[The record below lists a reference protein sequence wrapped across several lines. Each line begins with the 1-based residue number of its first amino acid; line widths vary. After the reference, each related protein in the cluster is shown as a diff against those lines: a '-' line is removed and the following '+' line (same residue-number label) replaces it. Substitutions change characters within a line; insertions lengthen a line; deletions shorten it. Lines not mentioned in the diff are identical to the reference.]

1 MPTYEQL
8 YHLNL
13 SNLSAA
19 ADRWE
24 ETVTKFKSLHTA
36 FGDEVAKPFKQAG
49 WRQPVLTAAKA
60 DNDVRAAQQE
70 FADAQKEAE
79 GIAGVLTTL
88 HAELKKAKDDLHHL
102 AEVEAKKQDLHVSAA
117 GVVTPRNDVNQ
128 QTWAHHDPDG
138 QALIREQQQACDA
151 FARRIEAVLQRAA
164 DADETACWAL
174 RRDLGNYT
182 DNFNSQVV
190 TSLDAADATHAAEL
204 MKKGDKL
211 TDTELTELNHLM
223 KANAKDPVFATD
235 FYKQLGQEGSLKLYG
250 QLALQTTDASDE
262 RRKLLQEMQRNMG
275 NTLATATN
283 AGKDPH
289 LDKQWTDEFRKL
301 GTQHVRLYPDSMN
314 EGPYGYQLL
323 GGILRHGDYDPS
335 FLTPIAEHVTQLHA
349 KDPYFFA
356 GTKGDFGDPQ
366 YGFNPSGKN
375 GAGYD
380 PMNSVLEALGH
391 SPKAATD
398 YFSPPMQ
405 EYAQDG
411 SPKGDPQA
419 ILDVDGSTNY
429 LDYLVNKDYE
439 SFPDIT
445 GHAPDDVAKS
455 MNNFPD
461 SLGHALE
468 AATTGRSWDGN
479 PHADSVPHTDDQATL
494 ASQIVNKFGGEEG
507 PELLNGKD
515 GAPYEAARDS
525 LGNIAAEYM
534 GDVQRA
540 VSSQDSLSVHG
551 VPAQLDPAHTEAFL
565 AQVGQDP
572 DAYAAITASQQA
584 YTTAEVDRAMN
595 GATQSTVS
603 VEERASSAVRPGATV
618 AGIMSEARADAVFEN
633 QRASDADFN
642 ESAETASKWVGRGL
656 GLATGAIKVPV
667 VGDVAGWAIEDIQS
681 SVMESIQRDTTSQ
694 AQDEAVR
701 DYTNGSTQAQRSAQA
716 AVEQAAQRGHYNSDT
731 VRDIQNAVAGE
742 AFQSH
747 AAGAKWEDA
756 HHG

>member
-13 SNLSAA
+13 SNLGAA

-49 WRQPVLTAAKA
+49 WRQPALTAAKA

-117 GVVTPRNDVNQ
+117 GVVTPRNDANQ

-174 RRDLGNYT
+174 RRDLGAYT

-211 TDTELTELNHLM
+211 TDAELTELNHLM
-223 KANAKDPVFATD
+223 KANASDPVFATS
-235 FYKQLGQEGSLKLYG
+235 FYKQLGQEGSLQLYG
-250 QLALQTTDASDE
+250 QLALQTADADDE
-262 RRKLLQEMQRNMG
+262 RKALLQQMQRNMG

-283 AGKDPH
+283 PGNNPH
-289 LDKQWTDEFRKL
+289 LDEQWTAQFRKL
-301 GTQHVRLYPDSMN
+301 GTQHIPLYPDSMR

-323 GGILRHGDYDPS
+323 GGILRYGDYDSS
-335 FLTPIAEHVTQLHA
+335 FLTPIAEHVTQLHS

-356 GTKGDFGDPQ
+356 NTKYDIGDPQ

-375 GAGYD
+375 GAGFD

-391 SPKAATD
+391 SPEAATD
-398 YFSPPMQ
+398 YFTPPM
-405 EYAQDG
+405 EKYAEDG
-411 SPKGDPQA
+411 THAGELAA
-419 ILDVDGSTNY
+419 IDGASGY

-445 GHAPDDVAKS
+445 GHDPAAVEKS
-455 MNNFPD
+455 MNDFPD

-468 AATTGRSWDGN
+468 AATTGRPAGSDPDTG
-479 PHADSVPHTDDQATL
+479 PLGHTQEQAAL
-494 ASQIVNKFGGEEG
+494 ASQVISKFSG
-507 PELLNGKD
+507 PEAGELLNSDEGK
-515 GAPYEAARDS
+515 APYGALSDS
-525 LGNIAAEYM
+525 LGNIGADYM
-534 GDVQRA
+534 GDVQRSISGQSGLPVQGA
-540 VSSQDSLSVHG
+540 SAD
-551 VPAQLDPAHTEAFL
+551 LDPEATKEFL
-565 AQVGQDP
+565 YQVSQDP
-572 DAYAAITASQQA
+572 DAYAALTGSQQA
-584 YTTAEVDRAMN
+584 YTSAVIDAEIKGPDDSDVSL
-595 GATQSTVS
+595 TQRV
-603 VEERASSAVRPGATV
+603 SSAAHPGAEV
-618 AGIMSEARADAVFEN
+618 AGIMSAARAHAVHDSH
-633 QRASDADFN
+633 AHDDADYN
-642 ESAETASKWVGRGL
+642 EGVDTANKWVGRGL

-667 VGDVAGWAIEDIQS
+667 VGDVAGWAIEDIQE
-681 SVMESIQRDTTSQ
+681 SVANSLYRDTTNE
-694 AQDEAVR
+694 AQSEAGR
-701 DYTNGSTQAQRSAQA
+701 DYTNGESAVREAVRADIARSASSGSYSSNTISDLQD
-716 AVEQAAQRGHYNSDT
+716 AVGREVD
-731 VRDIQNAVAGE
+731 
-742 AFQSH
+742 QSH
-747 AAGAKWEDA
+747 TTGAEWGDQY
-756 HHG
+756 HG

>member
-60 DNDVRAAQQE
+60 DSDVRAAQQE

-79 GIAGVLTTL
+79 GISGVLASL

-102 AEVEAKKQDLHVSAA
+102 AEVEAKKQDLHVSAT
-117 GVVTPRNDVNQ
+117 GEVTARNDINQ
-128 QTWAHHDPDG
+128 QTWVHHDPEG

-174 RRDLGNYT
+174 RRDLGGYT
-182 DNFNSQVV
+182 DNFNSKVV

-250 QLALQTTDASDE
+250 QLALQTADASDE
-262 RRKLLQEMQRNMG
+262 RRKLLQEMQRDMG

-283 AGKDPH
+283 PGKDPH
-289 LDKQWTDEFRKL
+289 LDKQWADEFRKL
-301 GTQHVRLYPDSMN
+301 GTQHVKLYPDSMN

-323 GGILRHGDYDPS
+323 GGILRYGDYDSS

-356 GTKGDFGDPQ
+356 STKGDFGDPQ

-391 SPKAATD
+391 SPQAATD
-398 YFSPPMQ
+398 YFTPPMQ

-411 SPKGDPQA
+411 SPKGGPQA
-419 ILDVDGSTNY
+419 TLDVDGSMNY
-429 LDYLVNKDYE
+429 LDYLTDKDYQ

-455 MNNFPD
+455 VNDFPD

-468 AATTGRSWDGN
+468 AATTGRPAGADPSTGPLSHSPEQAALTSQVIDKFSGPDGG
-479 PHADSVPHTDDQATL
+479 S
-494 ASQIVNKFGGEEG
+494 
-507 PELLNGKD
+507 LLNSDD
-515 GAPYEAARDS
+515 GTAPYAAAADS
-525 LGNIAAEYM
+525 LGHIGADYM
-534 GDVQRA
+534 GDIQRA
-540 VSSQDSLSVHG
+540 ISSQNGLPVQGASAD
-551 VPAQLDPAHTEAFL
+551 LDPEATKEFL
-565 AQVGQDP
+565 YQVSQDP
-572 DAYAAITASQQA
+572 DAYAALIGSQQA
-584 YTTAEVDRAMN
+584 YT
-595 GATQSTVS
+595 
-603 VEERASSAVRPGATV
+603 SAVIDAEIKGPDDSDVSLAQRVASAAHPGAEV
-618 AGIMSEARADAVFEN
+618 AGIMSAARAHAVHDTHAHGDAEY
-633 QRASDADFN
+633 N
-642 ESAETASKWVGRGL
+642 ERVDTANKWVGRGL
-656 GLATGAIKVPV
+656 GLATGSIKVPV
-667 VGDVAGWAIEDIQS
+667 VGDVVGWAIEDIQED
-681 SVMESIQRDTTSQ
+681 VAKRLYQDTTNE
-694 AQDEAVR
+694 AQSDAGRSYTNGESALREAVR
-701 DYTNGSTQAQRSAQA
+701 ADIARSGGSVDLRD
-716 AVEQAAQRGHYNSDT
+716 AVGREVD
-731 VRDIQNAVAGE
+731 
-742 AFQSH
+742 QSH
-747 AAGAKWEDA
+747 AAGAEWGDQY
-756 HHG
+756 HG

>member
-60 DNDVRAAQQE
+60 DSDVRAAQQE

-88 HAELKKAKDDLHHL
+88 HAALKKAKDDLHHL
-102 AEVEAKKQDLHVSAA
+102 AEVEAKKQDLHVSAT
-117 GVVTPRNDVNQ
+117 GVVTPRNDANQ

-151 FARRIEAVLQRAA
+151 FARRIEAVLQKAA

-174 RRDLGNYT
+174 RRDLGGYT
-182 DNFNSQVV
+182 DDFNSKVV

-211 TDTELTELNHLM
+211 TDTELTELNRLM
-223 KANAKDPVFATD
+223 KANANDPVFATD

-250 QLALQTTDASDE
+250 QLALQTSDASDE
-262 RRKLLQEMQRNMG
+262 RKALLQQMQRNMG

-283 AGKDPH
+283 PGKEPH
-289 LDKQWTDEFRKL
+289 LDEQWTAEFRKL
-301 GTQHVRLYPDSMN
+301 GTQHIPLYPDSMR

-323 GGILRHGDYDPS
+323 GGILRYGDYDSS

-349 KDPYFFA
+349 KDPHFFA
-356 GTKGDFGDPQ
+356 NTKYDIGDPQ
-366 YGFNPSGKN
+366 FGFNPSGKN
-375 GAGYD
+375 GAGFD

-398 YFSPPMQ
+398 YFTPPM
-405 EYAQDG
+405 ERYAEDG
-411 SPKGDPQA
+411 THTGELPE
-419 ILDVDGSTNY
+419 IDGARGY

-445 GHAPDDVAKS
+445 GHDPDAVEKS
-455 MNNFPD
+455 MNDFPD

-468 AATTGRSWDGN
+468 AATTGRPAGSDPATG
-479 PHADSVPHTDDQATL
+479 PLAHTQEQADL
-494 ASQIVNKFGGEEG
+494 AAQVISKFSG
-507 PELLNGKD
+507 PDAGELLNGDD
-515 GAPYEAARDS
+515 GTAPYAATGDS
-525 LGNIAAEYM
+525 LGNIGADYM
-534 GDVQRA
+534 GDVQRSISGQSGLPVQGA
-540 VSSQDSLSVHG
+540 SAG
-551 VPAQLDPAHTEAFL
+551 LDPEATKEFL
-565 AQVGQDP
+565 YQVSQNP
-572 DAYAAITASQQA
+572 DAYAALTGSQQA
-584 YTTAEVDRAMN
+584 YTSAVIDTEIKGPDDSEVSLSQR
-595 GATQSTVS
+595 V
-603 VEERASSAVRPGATV
+603 SSAAHPGAEV
-618 AGIMSEARADAVFEN
+618 AGIMSAARAHAVHDTHAHGDAEY
-633 QRASDADFN
+633 N
-642 ESAETASKWVGRGL
+642 EGVDTANKWVGRGL

-667 VGDVAGWAIEDIQS
+667 VGDVAGWAIEDIQENVANS
-681 SVMESIQRDTTSQ
+681 LYRDTTNE
-694 AQDEAVR
+694 AQSEAGR
-701 DYTNGSTQAQRSAQA
+701 DYTNGESAVREAVRADIARSAANSSYSANTISDLQD
-716 AVEQAAQRGHYNSDT
+716 AVGREVD
-731 VRDIQNAVAGE
+731 
-742 AFQSH
+742 QSH
-747 AAGAKWEDA
+747 TTGAEWGDQY
-756 HHG
+756 HG

>member
-13 SNLSAA
+13 SNLKAA

-24 ETVTKFKSLHTA
+24 ETATKFKQLHTG
-36 FGDEVAKPFKQAG
+36 FGDEVAAPFKQAG

-60 DNDVRAAQQE
+60 DSDVRAAHQE
-70 FADAQKEAE
+70 FSDAHEEAT
-79 GIAGVLTTL
+79 GIAGILTTL
-88 HAELKKAKDDLHHL
+88 HTALEKAKNDLHHL
-102 AEVEAKKQDLHVSAA
+102 ADVEAKKQDLHVSAT
-117 GVVTPRNDVNQ
+117 GVVTPRNDLSHG
-128 QTWAHHDPDG
+128 AARHDPDG
-138 QALIREQQQACDA
+138 QALIHEQQQACNA
-151 FARRIEAVLQRAA
+151 LVSRIEAVLQRAA
-164 DADETACWAL
+164 DADESACWAL
-174 RRDLGNYT
+174 RRDLGGRS
-182 DNFNSQVV
+182 DDFNSKVV

-223 KANAKDPVFATD
+223 KSNRGDAEFATG
-235 FYKQLGQEGSLKLYG
+235 FYQQLGQKGSLQLYG
-250 QLALQTTDASDE
+250 QLALQTSDASDE
-262 RRKLLQEMQRNMG
+262 RKTLLREMQRNMG
-275 NTLATATN
+275 NTLATATDPD
-283 AGKDPH
+283 KKPH
-289 LDKQWTDEFRKL
+289 LSAQWTAEFRKL
-301 GTQHVRLYPDSMN
+301 GTQHVKLYPDSMN

-323 GGILRHGDYDPS
+323 GGILRYGDYDSS

-349 KDPYFFA
+349 KDPTFFA
-356 GTKGDFGDPQ
+356 NTKSDFGDPM

-391 SPKAATD
+391 SPQAAVD
-398 YFSPPMQ
+398 YFSPPM
-405 EYAQDG
+405 EAYAENGTHKGELSEIDG
-411 SPKGDPQA
+411 A
-419 ILDVDGSTNY
+419 TNY
-429 LDYLVNKDYE
+429 LDYLVNKDYD

-445 GHAPDDVAKS
+445 GHDPDAAQKS
-455 MNNFPD
+455 VNDFPD
-461 SLGHALE
+461 ALGHALE
-468 AATTGRSWDGN
+468 AGTNGRPWDGDPN
-479 PHADSVPHTDDQATL
+479 ADSVPHTEDQANL
-494 ASQIVNKFGGEEG
+494 ARQVVDKFGGEDG

-540 VSSQDSLSVHG
+540 VSTQDSLPVFG
-551 VPAQLDPAHTEAFL
+551 AAADLNPAHTEAFL
-565 AQVGQDP
+565 SQVGQDP

-584 YTTAEVDRAMN
+584 YTSAEVDRAMN
-595 GATQSTVS
+595 ADTDSTVS
-603 VEERASSAVRPGATV
+603 VEARASSAVRPGATI
-618 AGIMSEARADAVFEN
+618 AGIMSEARADAIFETH
-633 QRASDADFN
+633 RAKDADFN

-681 SVMESIQRDTTSQ
+681 TVMDSIQRDTTSQ
-694 AQDEAVR
+694 AQEETSR
-701 DYTNGSTQAQRSAQA
+701 DYTNGSQQAQRSSAQA
-716 AVEQAAQRGHYNSDT
+716 AVEQAAQRGSYNADT
-731 VRDIQNAVAGE
+731 VRDIKSEVAGE

-756 HHG
+756 RHG

>member
-13 SNLSAA
+13 SNLKAA
-19 ADRWE
+19 ADRWQ
-24 ETVTKFKSLHTA
+24 ETATKFKGLHTA
-36 FGDEVAKPFKQAG
+36 YADEVAGPFKQAG

-60 DNDVRAAQQE
+60 EGDVRAAQEE

-79 GIAGVLTTL
+79 GIAGVLASL
-88 HAELKKAKDDLHHL
+88 HTDLQKAKNDLHHL
-102 AEVEAKKQDLHVSAA
+102 ADVEAGKQELHVSAT
-117 GVVTPRNDVNQ
+117 GVVTPRNDLSQNVG
-128 QTWAHHDPDG
+128 ARHDPDG

-151 FARRIEAVLQRAA
+151 FAARITAVLQRAA

-174 RRDLGNYT
+174 RRDLGGYT
-182 DNFNSQVV
+182 DDFNSKVV

-211 TDTELTELNHLM
+211 TDAELTELNHLM

-250 QLALQTTDASDE
+250 QLALQTSDASDE
-262 RRKLLQEMQRNMG
+262 RKKLLQDMQRNMG

-283 AGKDPH
+283 PGKDPH
-289 LDKQWTDEFRKL
+289 LSEQWTAEFRKL
-301 GTQHVRLYPDSMN
+301 GTQHIKLYPDSMN

-323 GGILRHGDYDPS
+323 GGILRYGDYDSS

-356 GTKGDFGDPQ
+356 STKSDFGDPQ

-391 SPKAATD
+391 SPQAATD

-405 EYAQDG
+405 EYAEDG
-411 SPKGDPQA
+411 SPKGSPQDT
-419 ILDVDGSTNY
+419 LDVDGSTNY
-429 LDYLVNKDYE
+429 LDYLVNRDYE

-445 GHAPDDVAKS
+445 GHDPDAMEKS
-455 MNNFPD
+455 ATNFPD

-468 AATTGRSWDGN
+468 AATTGRPWDGSPN
-479 PHADSVPHTDDQATL
+479 ADSVPHTDDQAVL
-494 ASQIVNKFGGEEG
+494 ARQIVDKFGGEGG

-540 VSSQDSLSVHG
+540 VSGHDDLTVSGASADLQAST
-551 VPAQLDPAHTEAFL
+551 TEPFL
-565 AQVGQDP
+565 AAVGQDP
-572 DAYAAITASQQA
+572 DAYAAITGSQQA
-584 YTTAEVDRAMN
+584 YTSGMVDNVIN
-595 GATQSTVS
+595 GESSSTVS
-603 VEERASSAVRPGATV
+603 DSERVKQAVAPGSIV
-618 AGIMSEARADAVFEN
+618 AGIMSEARAEAIFETH
-633 QRASDADFN
+633 RASDADFN
-642 ESAETASKWVGRGL
+642 ESAETAGKWVGRGL

-667 VGDVAGWAIEDIQS
+667 VGDVAGWAVEDIQAG
-681 SVMESIQRDTTSQ
+681 VMESIQRDTTT
-694 AQDEAVR
+694 EAR
-701 DYTNGSTQAQRSAQA
+701 YEAGLEYTAGRESTQDAAAA
-716 AVEQAAQRGHYNSDT
+716 AVDRATANGRLNQDTIEDLRKAAVTQ
-731 VRDIQNAVAGE
+731 
-742 AFQSH
+742 
-747 AAGAKWEDA
+747 AGASHSEGSQWEDSR
-756 HHG
+756 HG